1 MIFFCQGGSRIR
13 IRIKIIRIL
22 TTELK
27 TLWNWIYEWQTK
39 LWIFLLKICRIQ
51 KNIDELNPDRGVPIS
66 PSNTISNANWSE
78 VYLHVHKKNL
88 LKFTMTHKVYL
99 HASKCTSKPD
109 PIWNKKCNYMV
120 PWIQIKLS
128 CNLSRQKKIHV
139 TKIKI

>member
-99 HASKCTSKPD
+99 HASKCTSNLIPFGIRNVI
-109 PIWNKKCNYMV
+109 IWSPESRSNYHVIYLAKKKFM
-120 PWIQIKLS
+120 W
-128 CNLSRQKKIHV
+128 QK
-139 TKIKI
+139 